1 MLDKC
6 HFIDLPKVSDP
17 RGNLIFVEGTQ
28 HAPFTIERI
37 YYLYD
42 VPAGE
47 SRAGHGH
54 KALQQLFIA
63 ISGSFDLHLD
73 DGYQKKTFH
82 LNRPYQGLYVPS
94 MIWRDLD
101 NFSSGSV
108 CMVLASEHYDESDYY
123 RNYEDFLRAARK
135 A

>member
-1 MLDKC
+1 MIEQCK
-6 HFIDLPKVSDP
+6 FIDLPKVSDP
-17 RGNLIFVEGTQ
+17 RGNLTFVESER
-28 HAPFTIERI
+28 HAPFPIKRI

-42 VPAGE
+42 VPGGE

-54 KALQQLFIA
+54 KQLQQLFIA

-82 LNRPYQGLYVPS
+82 MNRPYQGLYVPS
-94 MIWRDLD
+94 MTWRDLD

-108 CMVLASEHYDESDYY
+108 CMVLASMHYDENDYY
-123 RNYEDFLRAARK
+123 RNYQDFLQAARQK
-135 A
+135 